1 MYCHVSHQFFLHP
14 FFLPTVVGN
23 HLPFLRTQIVPQES
37 DPIGPQSVQVLGQ
50 RWMVRVKR
58 IFTPSGGVPWLWSS
72 GTRSPPGRPID
83 AQLVLGRRKLVT
95 GGGFVNQLVS
105 SPVMIAVMIDSTT
118 LILFRHVSH
127 PTVLYLPGVESSRI
141 PGESW
146 VLEVV
151 GLVLPA
157 SLGPAANDSVPV
169 SSSGCSLYH
178 CSHSASE
185 YFFFFFFF
193 LGSHLSP
200 QAPSHQYQSPPALR
214 PLHSRPLGR
223 RRLGWLWL
231 PRFCLRFHRPFLST
245 HQPHSDEVISLW
257 IFQPSKSRNMGC
269 SGSSKSR
276 SSISSAVS
284 ARSSF
289 PWDPCCT
296 SSARAAAWPWCSCRR
311 RWVKSLLDMASGQRL
326 GLITP
331 RVSHYR
337 VPSQRTPPRGRCKC
351 TFFTPTW
358 ARRTWANSHSWR
370 NLNDRENFKND
381 LMGVQWCPVHFS
393 QPQYPF
399 IDD

>member
-1 MYCHVSHQFFLHP
+1 MWAIPLFCIFRASNQVVSRANPGSWRWLGWFCR
-14 FFLPTVVGN
+14 LPWARRQRLCPCVVLRVLPIPL
-23 HLPFLRTQIVPQES
+23 LPFR
-37 DPIGPQSVQVLGQ
+37 
-50 RWMVRVKR
+50 VRV
-58 IFTPSGGVPWLWSS
+58 L
-72 GTRSPPGRPID
+72 
-83 AQLVLGRRKLVT
+83 LLL
-95 GGGFVNQLVS
+95 
-105 SPVMIAVMIDSTT
+105 
-118 LILFRHVSH
+118 
-127 PTVLYLPGVESSRI
+127 
-141 PGESW
+141 
-146 VLEVV
+146 
-151 GLVLPA
+151 
-157 SLGPAANDSVPV
+157 
-169 SSSGCSLYH
+169 
-178 CSHSASE
+178 
-185 YFFFFFFF
+185 FFF